1 MKNKKY
7 CSDLFAK
14 DFVTANKH
22 IFSMFFRM
30 IIVVSAPCGFILENW
45 NLEKMQHVMQKKGL
59 KKANKNNCRKK
70 MQKNIN
76 AQNMHM
82 QERNAK

>member
-1 MKNKKY
+1 
-7 CSDLFAK
+7 
-14 DFVTANKH
+14 
-22 IFSMFFRM
+22 MFFRM

-45 NLEKMQHVMQKKGL
+45 NLEKMQHVMQKKDL
-59 KKANKNNCRKK
+59 KNANKNNCRKK